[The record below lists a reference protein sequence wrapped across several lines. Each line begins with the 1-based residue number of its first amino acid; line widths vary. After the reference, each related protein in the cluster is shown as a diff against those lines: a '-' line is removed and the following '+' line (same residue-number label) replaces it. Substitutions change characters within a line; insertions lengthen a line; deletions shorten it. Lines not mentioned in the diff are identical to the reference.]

1 MSKTYEHIEN
11 EPVMAGDTV
20 AAYNSSCDIV
30 SLRNHILDLVNNT
43 EKIDKL
49 EECLGILTSDEM
61 PGIYSDEEFKKEVE
75 LAEKDGFVSDEEFKR
90 TCFEKW
96 GVAL

>member
-1 MSKTYEHIEN
+1 MSKTYEPIEN
-11 EPVMAGDTV
+11 QAMMVGEHF
-20 AAYNSSCDIV
+20 AAYNSSYDIV
-30 SLRNHILDLVNNT
+30 SLRSHIHDLVNNT

-49 EECLGILTSDEM
+49 RECLGILTSDDM

-96 GVAL
+96 GVEL